1 MRHLVEGRGDRHAGG
16 MHQGIAERGQ
26 GVRRARGLAL
36 GTVDWGHA
44 RNGGRLDLAERWAM
58 TAQGVAAV
66 LRNRVAPRRAAAAA
80 IAPDVARTTTA
91 PARRAEMLLAETSPP
106 WLVNHGFRTYAW
118 ALALAAR
125 DDLRPDREL
134 LYGASLL
141 HDLGI
146 TERFMPDAGACFAL
160 SGADAAEAEL
170 IVAGL
175 EPARARVVADAIS
188 LHLNV
193 VVALRTHGTEAHLVR
208 AATALDV
215 IGADARTLPRAFR
228 DRTLAELPR
237 LAFKR
242 EVATAIEH
250 QARRSPASRI
260 GHLCRTLGFVGR
272 VHAAPFAE

>member
-1 MRHLVEGRGDRHAGG
+1 MELGTTDWG
-16 MHQGIAERGQ
+16 
-26 GVRRARGLAL
+26 RARDGGKLNL
-36 GTVDWGHA
+36 G
-44 RNGGRLDLAERWAM
+44 ERWSL

-66 LRNRVAPRRAAAAA
+66 LRTRLRGRTAASAVE
-80 IAPDVARTTTA
+80 PDVARPTTG
-91 PARRAEMLLAETSPP
+91 PARRAEALLAETSPP

-134 LYGASLL
+134 LYCAALL

-146 TERFMPDAGACFAL
+146 TERFMPAPGACFAL

-170 IVAGL
+170 RAAGL
-175 EPARARVVADAIS
+175 EPRRASVVAEAIA

-193 VVALRTHGTEAHLVR
+193 VVELARHGVEAHLIR
-208 AATALDV
+208 GATGLDV
-215 IGADARTLPRAFR
+215 IGQDLTSLPRAFR

-237 LAFKR
+237 LDFKR
-242 EVATAIEH
+242 QVASAIEL
-250 QARRSPASRI
+250 QARRSPRSRI
-260 GHLCRTLGFVGR
+260 GHLCRAIGFVGR